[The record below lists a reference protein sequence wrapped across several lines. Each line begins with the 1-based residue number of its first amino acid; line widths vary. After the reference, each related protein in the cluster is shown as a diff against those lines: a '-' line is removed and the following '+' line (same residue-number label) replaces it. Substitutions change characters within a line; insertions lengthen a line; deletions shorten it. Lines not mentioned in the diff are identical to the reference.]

1 MAKRKSQTVSPP
13 SESTVSL
20 LEPARGVSEVSA
32 PQLAQVAGQL
42 LNLPME
48 EQLAAVHWMGTQPEY
63 ASLLAYLVEGVG
75 VSGALRR
82 AVKQA
87 MFELRRRGVSVH
99 TLAEGA
105 TLQRES
111 TDISK
116 QWVLQEVFAALPH
129 EEANWYTLHLRFF
142 MQDASGQKAA
152 FMLFVNEHGYLV
164 DASMV
169 DEGVRDLYQECL
181 DNPLRYPWIQQ
192 HQQET
197 PNYFVRLPLEWAL
210 TVAHECRRRTLRDL
224 KPMPPHAAYY
234 WGRLPEPPEET
245 VSPPWDSISDAET
258 SWSVSALLTPDTR
271 PEPTAEALE
280 ALMPYLPPFGRL
292 LDVMERAAK
301 EMQSPILLPTQTEE
315 QRNQRI
321 AEKLQQWL
329 FPNES
334 LRGSLVFMLPV
345 LGSIHLL
352 GGDHQGAAWLKALWR
367 ELKERTD
374 RPFWRTEAVRALT
387 AMAVQMMTF
396 AAEAVEQGDDEDQ
409 GSR

>member
-1 MAKRKSQTVSPP
+1 MAKRKTQTVSPP

-32 PQLAQVAGQL
+32 PQLAQVAAQL
-42 LNLPME
+42 LNLPVE

-63 ASLLAYLVEGVG
+63 GTLLAYLVEGVG

-87 MFELRRRGVSVH
+87 IFELRRRGVSVH
-99 TLAEGA
+99 SPAEGA
-105 TLQRES
+105 TFRRES
-111 TDISK
+111 TGFSK
-116 QWVLQEVFAALPH
+116 QWVLQEVFASWPYV
-129 EEANWYTLHLRFF
+129 EDNWYALHLRFF
-142 MQDASGQKAA
+142 MQHVSGQRAA
-152 FMLFVNEHGYLV
+152 FMLFINEHGYLM

-181 DNPLRYPWIQQ
+181 DNPLRYPWMPQDY
-192 HQQET
+192 EELS
-197 PNYFVRLPLEWAL
+197 NYFVRLPIEWAL
-210 TVAHECRRRTLRDL
+210 NVAHECRQRTLRDL

-234 WGRLPEPPEET
+234 WGRLPEPPEES
-245 VSPPWDSISDAET
+245 VSLPWDSISDAET
-258 SWSVSALLTPDTR
+258 SWAVSSLVTPDTR
-271 PEPTAEALE
+271 PEPTAEVFNT
-280 ALMPYLPPFGRL
+280 LMPYLPSFGRL
-292 LDVMERAAK
+292 LDVMEKAAQ

-321 AEKLQQWL
+321 AEKLQQRL

-352 GGDHQGAAWLKALWR
+352 GGDHEGAAWLKGIWR

-396 AAEAVEQGDDEDQ
+396 AAEVVEQGDDEDQ

>member
-1 MAKRKSQTVSPP
+1 MANRKSQTVSPP

-20 LEPARGVSEVSA
+20 LEPARGVSEASA

-48 EQLAAVHWMGTQPEY
+48 EQLAAVRWMGTQPEY
-63 ASLLAYLVEGVG
+63 ATLLAYLVEGVG

-87 MFELRRRGVSVH
+87 MFELRRRGVSVQ
-99 TLAEGA
+99 TLAAGT

-111 TDISK
+111 TDTSA
-116 QWVLQEVFAALPH
+116 QWVLQEAFASSPY
-129 EEANWYTLHLRFF
+129 EGEDWYALHLRFF
-142 MQDASGQKAA
+142 MQHASGQKAV
-152 FMLFVNEHGYLV
+152 FNLFIDEHGYLV

-192 HQQET
+192 AQQET
-197 PNYFVRLPLEWAL
+197 PNRFVRLPLGWAI

-234 WGRLPEPPEET
+234 WGRLPESPEET

-258 SWSVSALLTPDTR
+258 SWAVSSLVTPDTR
-271 PEPTAEALE
+271 PEPTVEALN
-280 ALMPYLPPFGRL
+280 ALMPYLPPPDRL

-315 QRNQRI
+315 QRNRQI

-329 FPNES
+329 FPDES
-334 LRGSLVFMLPV
+334 LRGLLLFMLPV
-345 LGSIHLL
+345 LGGIHLL
-352 GGDHQGAAWLKALWR
+352 GGDHNGAAWLKALWR

-396 AAEAVEQGDDEDQ
+396 AAEAVEEGEDEDHV
-409 GSR
+409 SH